1 MTKIIKLHVIPP
13 SNVEKRIIFSTEDKD
28 ALVKGVELESHVCGC
43 CGFVLAENVM
53 IYNYRD
59 IILQCPN
66 CKSYNEAPKNEN
78 SLHSLNI

>member
-1 MTKIIKLHVIPP
+1 MTKIIKLQVVSP
-13 SNVEKRIIFSTEDKD
+13 SKVEKRTIFSTDDKA

-53 IYNYRD
+53 TYNYRD

-66 CKSYNEAPKNEN
+66 CKSYNEAPNNE
-78 SLHSLNI
+78 HFIT

>member
-1 MTKIIKLHVIPP
+1 MTKIIKLQVISSPD
-13 SNVEKRIIFSTEDKD
+13 VEKSVIFSTDDKD

-53 IYNYRD
+53 TYDYHN

-66 CKSYNEAPKNEN
+66 CKSYNEAPKN
-78 SLHSLNI
+78 

>member
-1 MTKIIKLHVIPP
+1 MTKIIKLQVVSP
-13 SNVEKRIIFSTEDKD
+13 SKVEKRTIFSTDDKA

-53 IYNYRD
+53 TYNYRD

-66 CKSYNEAPKNEN
+66 CKSYNEAPNTE
-78 SLHSLNI
+78 HFIT

>member
-1 MTKIIKLHVIPP
+1 MTKIIKLQVIFP
-13 SNVEKRIIFSTEDKD
+13 SNVDKRIIFITNDKD

-43 CGFVLAENVM
+43 CGFILAENVM
-53 IYNYRD
+53 TYNYRD

-78 SLHSLNI
+78 FIT

>member
-1 MTKIIKLHVIPP
+1 MTKIIKLQVISP
-13 SNVEKRIIFSTEDKD
+13 SNVEKRIIFSTNDKD

-43 CGFVLAENVM
+43 CGFILAENVM
-53 IYNYRD
+53 TYNYRD

-78 SLHSLNI
+78 FIT